1 MQTTMQQTDD
11 RIAAK
16 FSIKGKWAIFANIFS
31 GIFLIAAILV
41 IVFIFLPDEK
51 ADIPLW
57 LIKFGGGLLIGFA
70 ALLFTSV
77 IKIICLKLGKCGKLR
92 VYFGLFFDV
101 YADLPVGR
109 NIYFLSDFV
118 GACLCL
124 LPLLLWCVFAWG
136 MVSLLSLPVYLSN
149 LFSMIPLFVFELKQ
163 PKNARLQFR
172 QGDILALLPA
182 LPQAV
187 TAESPDTPQ

>member
-16 FSIKGKWAIFANIFS
+16 FSIKGKWAIFANVFS
-31 GIFLIAAILV
+31 AIFLIAAILV

-51 ADIPLW
+51 ADIPRW
-57 LIKFGGGLLIGFA
+57 LIKFCGGLLIGFA

-92 VYFGLFFDV
+92 VYFGLVFDV

-109 NIYFLSDFV
+109 NIYFLSDLWERAFV
-118 GACLCL
+118 FCLCSFGAY
-124 LPLLLWCVFAWG
+124 LPGAWYRFC
-136 MVSLLSLPVYLSN
+136 LCR
-149 LFSMIPLFVFELKQ
+149 FI
-163 PKNARLQFR
+163 
-172 QGDILALLPA
+172 
-182 LPQAV
+182 
-187 TAESPDTPQ
+187 